1 MNKLPASE
9 PTCNVPMETIEDAHQ
24 LRAIVTGVVGLLQN
38 PTRHEAVCVVRV
50 AAQRRG
56 TRTDLGQIFDT
67 SPGRAA
73 EVAVAGAVKS

>member
-1 MNKLPASE
+1 MNNLPASE
-9 PTCNVPMETIEDAHQ
+9 PTCNVPLQTIEDAHQ
-24 LRAIVTGVVGLLQN
+24 LLQN